1 MTRRLRVDGPR
12 WRRGTFSQIF
22 DFEFLWHC
30 EIHYPTLVCAPGPD
44 AGAQIKQRN
53 TALESALTSKENRI
67 ETLRKCVFLQGLE
80 DKVLGDLAGRS
91 NMLRVAAGST
101 IISRGETGSEM
112 YFIISGQARVH
123 HDEVTLANIGVGDVF
138 GEMAVLDSEKRSA
151 SVTTQTD
158 ALLLSIERDVFYEAL
173 SADPGA
179 FKAVIHA
186 VLQREREIIQ
196 EVKTRSTK
204 LMAYEKEMEIGRRI
218 QADFLPKSVPK
229 LDNVELAFTFE
240 AAREV
245 AGDFYDVFKL
255 NGLPHLA
262 IVIGDVC
269 DKGVGAALFMTLFR
283 SLIRASSLYGNMG
296 TALLDTESADVAI
309 APRDVLLNSVLTTN
323 RYIATT
329 HAGSSM
335 FASVFFGLL
344 DPGSGEL
351 LYVNAGHESPIVFR
365 QNGETELLDITGG
378 VIGLF
383 PIARYAVETVM
394 LNEGDLLFAYTD
406 GINEAKNIQGEQFTD
421 ERILEVAEPDGNNTG
436 AFLRIM
442 LDAVKKFCGEA
453 PQSDDITMLALR
465 YRSPGDE

>member
-1 MTRRLRVDGPR
+1 MET
-12 WRRGTFSQIF
+12 
-22 DFEFLWHC
+22 
-30 EIHYPTLVCAPGPD
+30 
-44 AGAQIKQRN
+44 
-53 TALESALTSKENRI
+53 ALTSTENRI
-67 ETLRKCVFLQGLE
+67 ETLRKCVFLQGLGE
-80 DKVLGDLAGRS
+80 KVLRELAAKAE
-91 NMLRVAAGST
+91 MLRVAAGKT
-101 IISRGETGSEM
+101 IVTRGEIGSKM
-112 YFIISGQARVH
+112 YFIISGQTRVH
-123 HDEVTLANIGVGDVF
+123 HDEVTLANIGPGDVF

-151 SVTTQTD
+151 SVTTQSD
-158 ALLLSIERDVFYEAL
+158 SLLLSIEREVFYEAL
-173 SADPGA
+173 STDPAA

-229 LDNVELAFTFE
+229 LDNLELAFTFE

-255 NGLPHLA
+255 NSLPHLA

-296 TALLDTESADVAI
+296 SALLDTGSQRETISASEL
-309 APRDVLLNSVLTTN
+309 LLNSMLTTN

-344 DPGSGEL
+344 DPESGEL
-351 LYVNAGHESPIVFR
+351 LYVNAGHESPIIFR

-383 PIARYAVETVM
+383 PVAGYAVEKVT
-394 LNEGDLLFAYTD
+394 LKEGDLLFTYTD
-406 GINEAKNIQGEQFTD
+406 GVNEARNVEGELFSEQ
-421 ERILEVAEPDGNNTG
+421 RILEVAAPRGNSAET
-436 AFLRIM
+436 FLRIM
-442 LDAVKKFCGEA
+442 LDAIHSFRGA
-453 PQSDDITMLALR
+453 AAQSDDITMLALK
-465 YRSPGDE
+465 YQTPGRA

>member
-1 MTRRLRVDGPR
+1 MET
-12 WRRGTFSQIF
+12 
-22 DFEFLWHC
+22 
-30 EIHYPTLVCAPGPD
+30 
-44 AGAQIKQRN
+44 
-53 TALESALTSKENRI
+53 ALTSKENRVEI
-67 ETLRKCVFLQGLE
+67 LRKCLFLQGLE
-80 DKVLGDLAGRS
+80 DKVLGDLAAKAEI
-91 NMLRVAAGST
+91 LRVISGNT
-101 IISRGETGSEM
+101 IVSRGETGSKM

-123 HDEVTLANIGVGDVF
+123 HDEVTLANIGAGDVF

-151 SVTTQTD
+151 SVTTQCD
-158 ALLLSIERDVFYEAL
+158 ALLLSIERNVFYEAL
-173 SADPGA
+173 SADPDA

-196 EVKTRSTK
+196 DIKTRSTK

-218 QADFLPKSVPK
+218 QESFLPKSVPK

-255 NGLPHLA
+255 NDLPHLA

-296 TALLDTESADVAI
+296 TALLDTGTADVAI
-309 APRDVLLNSVLTTN
+309 SPREVLLNSMLTTN
-323 RYIATT
+323 RYVATT

-344 DPGSGEL
+344 DPASGEL
-351 LYVNAGHESPIVFR
+351 FYINAGHESPIIFR
-365 QNGETELLDITGG
+365 QNGKIELLDVTGG

-383 PIARYAVETVM
+383 PAARYAVETVT

-406 GINEAKNIQGEQFTD
+406 GVNEAKNIQGEQFTD
-421 ERILEVAEPDGNNTG
+421 ERILEVTAPRGNNTG
-436 AFLRIM
+436 AFLQVM
-442 LDAVKKFCGEA
+442 LNAVHEFRGQA
-453 PQSDDITMLALR
+453 PQSDDITMLALK
-465 YRSPGDE
+465 YRSPGDA